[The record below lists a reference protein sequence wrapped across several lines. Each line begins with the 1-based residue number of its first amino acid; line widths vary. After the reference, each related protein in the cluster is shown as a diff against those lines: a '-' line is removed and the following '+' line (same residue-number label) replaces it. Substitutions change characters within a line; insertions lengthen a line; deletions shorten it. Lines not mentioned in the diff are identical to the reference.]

1 MSGGSNSLKPGQPRS
16 TNINT
21 VQTLLKAK
29 LGSTK
34 EKAPKK
40 GRTHSQLSNDSN
52 NSIEFD
58 LSGLDHIQK
67 DLEEIKSSLQGVTK
81 ITDLNEA
88 TKDLVKS
95 TELETLVTVI
105 VNKLLNNFESKLE
118 TKFETKL
125 TQVTNNMQEKIDALS
140 MENENLKGQLD
151 ATKNVLGNV
160 KTTLNRNVILTKDAT
175 IQSNYNEQY
184 SRKNNIKVF
193 NMKKRDKQNLR
204 EDFIDLVKKD
214 LNVDLE
220 LRDVVAIHR
229 LPSDR
234 PGEKP
239 IIVRLF
245 NSDAKRNV
253 MRAKKNLKNN
263 VRFVDDITKQNH
275 ELMKRMRDSNRFD
288 SVWFYNCGIYGRT
301 PDDKQFKFGLYDD
314 IDIKIRQRR

>member
-1 MSGGSNSLKPGQPRS
+1 MKILDFGTFIECVQIFSLEFIVSEIDIMPGGSNSLKPGTGPGQSKS

-29 LGSTK
+29 LDPTK

-40 GRTHSQLSNDSN
+40 GRTYSQLSNDSN
-52 NSIEFD
+52 NSIEND
-58 LSGLDHIQK
+58 QSGLEHIQK
-67 DLEEIKSSLQGVTK
+67 DLDEIKSSLQGVTK

-105 VNKLLNNFESKLE
+105 VDKLLNNFESKLE
-118 TKFETKL
+118 KKFETFETKL

-140 MENENLKGQLD
+140 LENENLKGQLD
-151 ATKNVLGNV
+151 ATKNVLGNI
-160 KTTLNRNVILTKDAT
+160 KTTVNRNVILTKDAT

-204 EDFIDLVKKD
+204 EDFIDLIKKD

-263 VRFVDDITKQNH
+263 VRFVDDITQK
-275 ELMKRMRDSNRFD
+275 KS
-288 SVWFYNCGIYGRT
+288 
-301 PDDKQFKFGLYDD
+301 
-314 IDIKIRQRR
+314 

>member
-34 EKAPKK
+34 EKEPKK

-140 MENENLKGQLD
+140 LENENLKGQLD
-151 ATKNVLGNV
+151 ARKNVLGNV
-160 KTTLNRNVILTKDAT
+160 D
-175 IQSNYNEQY
+175 
-184 SRKNNIKVF
+184 
-193 NMKKRDKQNLR
+193 
-204 EDFIDLVKKD
+204 
-214 LNVDLE
+214 
-220 LRDVVAIHR
+220 
-229 LPSDR
+229 
-234 PGEKP
+234 
-239 IIVRLF
+239 
-245 NSDAKRNV
+245 NS
-253 MRAKKNLKNN
+253 
-263 VRFVDDITKQNH
+263 
-275 ELMKRMRDSNRFD
+275 
-288 SVWFYNCGIYGRT
+288 
-301 PDDKQFKFGLYDD
+301 
-314 IDIKIRQRR
+314 

>member
-1 MSGGSNSLKPGQPRS
+1 MSGGSNSLKPGQPRG

-160 KTTLNRNVILTKDAT
+160 KTTLNRNVILTKTTFTVLGINFDVDISKIT
-175 IQSNYNEQY
+175 KINYEKYFKKMKGLFKQWNK
-184 SRKNNIKVF
+184 RKLTPIGKITVVKSLILPVLNHLFVALPNPSIEIIKDIEA
-193 NMKKRDKQNLR
+193 MLYT
-204 EDFIDLVKKD
+204 FIWKSSVNRVKKD
-214 LNVDLE
+214 
-220 LRDVVAIHR
+220 I
-229 LPSDR
+229 
-234 PGEKP
+234 
-239 IIVRLF
+239 
-245 NSDAKRNV
+245 
-253 MRAKKNLKNN
+253 MQKKYQEGGGGGGGGGGG
-263 VRFVDDITKQNH
+263 T
-275 ELMKRMRDSNRFD
+275 
-288 SVWFYNCGIYGRT
+288 
-301 PDDKQFKFGLYDD
+301 
-314 IDIKIRQRR
+314 

>member
-1 MSGGSNSLKPGQPRS
+1 M
-16 TNINT
+16 
-21 VQTLLKAK
+21 
-29 LGSTK
+29 
-34 EKAPKK
+34 
-40 GRTHSQLSNDSN
+40 
-52 NSIEFD
+52 
-58 LSGLDHIQK
+58 DHIQK

-105 VNKLLNNFESKLE
+105 VNKLLNNFESKL
-118 TKFETKL
+118 

-140 MENENLKGQLD
+140 LENENLKGQLD

-234 PGEKP
+234 PGEKT

-253 MRAKKNLKNN
+253 MRAKKKLE
-263 VRFVDDITKQNH
+263 KQCSFC
-275 ELMKRMRDSNRFD
+275 R
-288 SVWFYNCGIYGRT
+288 
-301 PDDKQFKFGLYDD
+301 
-314 IDIKIRQRR
+314 

>member
-67 DLEEIKSSLQGVTK
+67 DLEEIKSS
-81 ITDLNEA
+81 
-88 TKDLVKS
+88 
-95 TELETLVTVI
+95 TELETLVTVIVI

-140 MENENLKGQLD
+140 LENENLKGQLD

-160 KTTLNRNVILTKDAT
+160 KTTLNRNVILTKDPT